1 MLASIIK
8 RSKWFLLICVLLG
21 LLVAVWS
28 LLRPVIGNFVGPV
41 RTAVTNNRTNAQPYL
56 FDLTG
61 DYLVIPLVTV
71 GDEMPMLTGT
81 FGDYTPSG
89 QNFAFSGVPD
99 GLGVY
104 ETADAYYVYV
114 NHELTANQS
123 TPLSGM
129 TSDHINGARV
139 SVIVFDKKW
148 QVVGG
153 RNLIEQV
160 LADGEIYTLD
170 LSSGDYLDS
179 QGGVLNLVYGPNFS
193 RFCSGYL
200 AAEGFLDLAGEA
212 APIWFAP
219 EEVGPNGRGWAVYP
233 DGTAVALD
241 GLGRYAKEQVYAAS
255 QYRAGNASS
264 TILISTE
271 DTADGE
277 LYLYVGQQT
286 AVDPNGFADGDLY
299 VLRVEDSQGTVFDYE
314 TMPEG
319 VALIGRWMPIP
330 DAVALGSGQELSD
343 WVNEDGGSTNFRRPE
358 DIHEDP
364 NQPGTFYFAATGHT
378 ASPPGG
384 STPDNLY
391 GKLYR
396 FTLNPQNPVGDMSI
410 ELALV
415 GGPDTGVSYDN
426 LTVNTA
432 GEVVIQED
440 RAGGGGAIMAAQE
453 RYARVLAF
461 DPGTGL
467 VTFLFEANQAAV
479 DPASAWDF
487 GNWETTGIIEVGV
500 DQMTGK
506 SIYLLNIQAHS
517 ISDPN
522 YVQGGQLVLVVPIV
536 DRDYLPAF
544 RSE

>member
-8 RSKWFLLICVLLG
+8 RSKWFLLISVLLG

-28 LLRPVIGNFVGPV
+28 LLRPVVGNFVGPV

-61 DYLVIPLVTV
+61 NYLVIPLVTV
-71 GDEMPMLTGT
+71 GEEMPMLTGT

-160 LADGEIYTLD
+160 LADGETYTLD

-200 AAEGFLDLAGEA
+200 AAEGFRDLNGEP

-233 DGTAVALD
+233 DGTAVVLD

-255 QYRAGNASS
+255 QYRADDGSQ
-264 TILISTE
+264 TVLISTE
-271 DTADGE
+271 DSADGE
-277 LYLYVGQQT
+277 LYLFVGQQT
-286 AVDPNGFADGDLY
+286 AADPNGFADGDLY
-299 VLRVEDSQGTVFDYE
+299 VLRVEDSQGAIFDYE

-487 GNWETTGIIEVGV
+487 GNWETTGVVEVGV
-500 DQMTGK
+500 ESMTGR
-506 SIYLLNIQAHS
+506 SIYLINIQAHS

-536 DRDYLPAF
+536 NRDYLPAF